1 MSRKL
6 AREAAFKALFQLDF
20 NFEPEEREAS
30 ENLAI
35 QISVE
40 TADETMFEDD
50 EPKLTKKDLAYIEDT
65 VRGTRAHLDEIDAM
79 ITARLKQGWQL
90 PRIMAADRNILRL
103 AVYEMKFVEPP
114 ISKGIA
120 INEAVELAKR
130 YGTDDSS
137 RFVNGILEAISK

>member
-20 NFEPEEREAS
+20 NFEEDNREYC

-35 QISVE
+35 
-40 TADETMFEDD
+40 ETMFDD
-50 EPKLTKKDLAYIEDT
+50 EPRLTMKKDFAYIET
-65 VRGTRAHLDEIDAM
+65 SVKGARAHLKEIDEI
-79 ITARLKQGWQL
+79 ITANLKQGWQL

-103 AVYEMKFVEPP
+103 AVYEMKFIEPALAKN
-114 ISKGIA
+114 II
-120 INEAVELAKR
+120 INEAVELAKK

-137 RFVNGILEAISK
+137 RFVNGILESISK

>member
-20 NFEPEEREAS
+20 NFEEDNREYCEA
-30 ENLAI
+30 LAI
-35 QISVE
+35 
-40 TADETMFEDD
+40 ETMLDD
-50 EPKLTKKDLAYIEDT
+50 EPKLTMKKDFEFTEGL
-65 VRGTRAHLDEIDAM
+65 VKGTRAHLEEIDAL
-79 ITARLKQGWQL
+79 ITANLKEWTL

-103 AVYEMKFVEPP
+103 AVYEMKFAEPTLAKN
-114 ISKGIA
+114 IV

-137 RFVNGILEAISK
+137 RFVNGILESISK

>member
-20 NFEPEEREAS
+20 NFEEEEREAY

-35 QISVE
+35 
-40 TADETMFEDD
+40 ETMFEDD
-50 EPKLTKKDLAYIEDT
+50 PRLTKKDLEYIEGT
-65 VRGTRAHLDEIDAM
+65 VKGTRAHIEEIDEL
-79 ITARLKQGWQL
+79 ITAHLREGWQL
-90 PRIMAADRNILRL
+90 SRIMAVDRNILRL
-103 AVYEMKFVEPP
+103 AVYEIKFAEEPL
-114 ISKGIA
+114 SKGIA

-137 RFVNGILEAISK
+137 KFVNGILEAISK